1 MTEYISRQQA
11 QRMLGCDKD
20 AIIKLLLSGEI
31 KSSRKENGGWLVSR
45 ASVEKYLEKRAGKDV
60 HIADLQRIIAEY
72 KQENKILRKLLKDN
86 GINYESKIDDK
97 VPRIKQKKTIAD
109 LDLPK
114 RALHALYLGGN
125 PSINQ
130 LRDMSLEEL
139 LRIDGIGKRTALEIK
154 TRLLKNGLEPK

>member
-60 HIADLQRIIAEY
+60 QIADLQRIIAEY

-86 GINYESKIDDK
+86 GINYESELDNKI
-97 VPRIKQKKTIAD
+97 PRIRLKKTIAD

-114 RALHALYLGGN
+114 RALYALYLGGN
-125 PSINQ
+125 PTINQ
-130 LRDMSLEEL
+130 LRDMSLEVL
-139 LRIDGIGKRTALEIK
+139 LKIDGIGKKTALEIK
-154 TRLLKNGLEPK
+154 TQLLKNGLEPK